1 MMSKCKLGWEWS
13 DQNLMSDLEEEQ
25 DQARV
30 ESLRLVIFWV
40 GEGTEVG
47 SRVSRARAWTE
58 YASEE
63 QTGATYDNL
72 IYASCCVNDAQ
83 KPN

>member
-1 MMSKCKLGWEWS
+1 MSH
-13 DQNLMSDLEEEQ
+13 LEEEQ
-25 DQARV
+25 DQVRV

-47 SRVSRARAWTE
+47 SRVSRAGAWTE

-63 QTGATYDNL
+63 QTGAAYDNF
-72 IYASCCVNDAQ
+72 IYALCWVNDAQ
-83 KPN
+83 KLN